1 MDFFKKI
8 GEHVE
13 NALKKDDDD
22 DEQQQQQQQHQ
33 QHSQSQPHGGQ
44 SQQSYGQ
51 SSYGEHSQQS
61 YGQSSYGG
69 QTQQSYGQSN
79 YGGQSQQSYGQSN
92 YGGQGQYGGGQSYGQ
107 SQDYNEPQGHGYSQ
121 SQSQYGQSHGGYGNQ
136 SQSQGG
142 YNRPESSGR
151 PQEEDKPHQD
161 SSHDAAAQYLQRQ
174 QAINRYRSF
183 AGESSGNVKW
193 YVDGAS
199 YFWAVSQAIEQA
211 QESIY
216 ILDWWLSPELYLRR
230 PPAKNEQ
237 YRLDRMLKAAAE
249 RGVKIYIVV
258 YKEVTAALTLDSSHT
273 RTTLEAL
280 HENIRVFR
288 HPDHYPT
295 GYDFQRELGKS
306 VKALTSFDLFKA
318 SGDALKSVYGTAGD
332 VVLYWAHHEKLL
344 VIDNGK
350 IGFMGGLDMCFG
362 RWDTSSHPIADAHP
376 GNLDEIIFPGQDYN
390 NARVYDFAN
399 VKDWDQN
406 QLDRTKSSRMGWSD
420 VTLSMNGPITRDMV
434 DHFVDRWNFIFKDKY
449 KKKNP
454 GKYHALELP
463 PRGPSGGGDRRSRGE
478 DDHLGGLT
486 EQFSR
491 GMNRL
496 RSFGEHDAPRHS
508 DREHDSRG
516 GNMPRIQMIRSCA
529 EWSSGHPIERSI
541 QTAYIQSINDAKYF
555 IYIENQFFIT
565 ATDEKQ
571 RVVKNKIGAA
581 LVDRIIRADH
591 EGQPFHVWVLMPAVP
606 AFAGDLH
613 DDGALGTRAIMEFQY
628 DSISRGGYSIIEK
641 LFKAGIRDP
650 SRYIGFYN
658 LRNFDRI
665 NTSRTMAEA
674 EARTGVSYEDARKQK
689 DRELGGYPDH
699 SSERAAHEEYQGSRG
714 DFSSPRQGG
723 GYQSREYGGRSE
735 RDEYHQEPQRGY
747 GGSDHR
753 GGHSDSRYGRRGSD
767 SDDDR
772 RGDYN
777 RGGQSGYRGGNRRG
791 SNSDDDRRGDYNRG
805 GNRRGSDS
813 DDDRRRDNYGQ
824 PQRDPYGHPRADPRF
839 ARQGGY
845 SQHDSE
851 SKYNRRDDDSDDEK
865 RGGNYGRQPQPDPY
879 GHPGADP
886 RFARP
891 QGGYS
896 QQGYDRRDEYQGGYS
911 QQSQGGRSDYDR
923 PQSQEYQ
930 GQGRY
935 SGSSSH
941 DNRPQQQSYQQYQQ
955 GANQVADRTLDTI
968 SACYMDQGPRV
979 TDLRWEGNPEDEINA
994 FVSEELYIHS
1004 KLVIIDDRL
1013 VICGS
1018 ANLNDRSQ
1026 LGDHDSE
1033 IAVVIEDPTPCE
1045 SYMNGRPYTA
1055 SRFAASLRRYLFRK
1069 HLGLIPNQRWD
1080 QPDQNWTPV
1089 DRDPNSYD
1097 WGSPADLL
1105 VRDPLHPDFHRLW
1118 TNTARVNTET
1128 FDRAFHPVPTNK
1140 VRTWKDYDSFFT
1152 QYFIIPGKKDQD
1164 VKAEM
1169 KKGKVEYGHIV
1180 QSEFPGGVQEVK
1192 QWLSRIRGTLV
1203 EMPLDFLVD
1212 AGDIA
1217 KEGLALNSLTDVLY
1231 T

>member
-1 MDFFKKI
+1 MDFLKKI

-22 DEQQQQQQQHQ
+22 DEHHQ
-33 QHSQSQPHGGQ
+33 SQSQSHGGQ
-44 SQQSYGQ
+44 SQQPYGQ
-51 SSYGEHSQQS
+51 SS
-61 YGQSSYGG
+61 
-69 QTQQSYGQSN
+69 

-92 YGGQGQYGGGQSYGQ
+92 YGGQSQQPYGQSNYGGQSHYGGGQSYGQ
-107 SQDYNEPQGHGYSQ
+107 SQGYNEPQGHGYSQ
-121 SQSQYGQSHGGYGNQ
+121 NQSQYGQSHEGYGNPQPYRNQ

-151 PQEEDKPHQD
+151 PQEENQSHQD
-161 SSHDAAAQYLQRQ
+161 NSHDSAAQYLQRQ

-183 AGESSGNVKW
+183 AGESTGNVKW

-211 QESIY
+211 RESIY

-249 RGVKIYIVV
+249 RGVKVYVIV
-258 YKEVTAALTLDSSHT
+258 YKEVSAALTLDSSHT
-273 RTTLEAL
+273 RTALEAL

-318 SGDALKSVYGTAGD
+318 SGDALKAVYGTAGD

-350 IGFMGGLDMCFG
+350 IGFMGGLDMC
-362 RWDTSSHPIADAHP
+362 HPIADAHP
-376 GNLDEIIFPGQDYN
+376 GNLDEIVFPGQDYN

-399 VKDWDQN
+399 VKEWEQN

-420 VTLSMNGPITRDMV
+420 VTVSMNGPITRDMV
-434 DHFVDRWNFIFKDKY
+434 DHFIDRWNFIFKDKY

-454 GKYHALELP
+454 GKYHALDLP
-463 PRGPSGGGDRRSRGE
+463 PRGPSGGGDRRSRGN

-486 EQFSR
+486 EHFSR
-491 GMNRL
+491 GMDRL
-496 RSFGEHDAPRHS
+496 RSFGEHDTPRHS
-508 DREHDSRG
+508 DREHSSRG
-516 GNMPRIQMIRSCA
+516 GEMPRIQMIRSCA
-529 EWSSGHPIERSI
+529 EWSSGHPLERSI
-541 QTAYIQSINDAKYF
+541 QTAYIQSISDAKHF

-565 ATDEKQ
+565 ATDDKQ

-641 LFKAGIRDP
+641 LLKAGIRDP

-665 NTSRTMAEA
+665 NTSRTMAEV
-674 EARTGVSYEDARKQK
+674 EARTGVSYEDARKQR
-689 DRELGGYPDH
+689 DRDLGGYPDQ
-699 SSERAAHEEYQGSRG
+699 SSGRAEREEYQASRG
-714 DFSSPRQGG
+714 DFSSSRQGD
-723 GYQSREYGGRSE
+723 GYQSRDYGGRSE
-735 RDEYHQEPQRGY
+735 RDEHRQESQRGY
-747 GGSDHR
+747 GDNSRRYDDDYR
-753 GGHSDSRYGRRGSD
+753 GGQSDSRYGRRGSD
-767 SDDDR
+767 SDDGR
-772 RGDYN
+772 RRDDY
-777 RGGQSGYRGGNRRG
+777 
-791 SNSDDDRRGDYNRG
+791 RG

-813 DDDRRRDNYGQ
+813 DDDRRRDNYRQ
-824 PQRDPYGHPRADPRF
+824 PQR
-839 ARQGGY
+839 
-845 SQHDSE
+845 
-851 SKYNRRDDDSDDEK
+851 
-865 RGGNYGRQPQPDPY
+865 DPY

-886 RFARP
+886 RFERQGGYSQHGSDSRYNRYDDDNDDDRRGSSYGRQQHDPYGHPGADPRFEPRP

-896 QQGYDRRDEYQGGYS
+896 QQGYGGRDEYQGDYS
-911 QQSQGGRSDYDR
+911 QQGHSGRSDYDR
-923 PQSQEYQ
+923 PPRQEYSGSSRYDNRHENSRYDERPQ
-930 GQGRY
+930 GHQGGY

-941 DNRPQQQSYQQYQQ
+941 DNRLQQQPYQQYQQ
-955 GANQVADRTLDTI
+955 GASQVADRTLDTI

-1004 KLVIIDDRL
+1004 KLLIVDDRL

-1069 HLGLIPNQRWD
+1069 HLGLIPNQRCD

-1105 VRDPLHPDFHRLW
+1105 VRDPLHPDFQRLW

-1140 VRTWKDYDSFFT
+1140 VRTWKDYDSFFSK
-1152 QYFIIPGKKDQD
+1152 YFIIPGKKDQD
-1164 VKAEM
+1164 VKAEL

-1180 QSEFPGGVQEVK
+1180 PSEFPGGVQEVK